1 MLTPP
6 KQTES
11 TILDPAISLQK
22 QNKTAEAEES
32 LIFDANIAR
41 GGISP
46 CKRPLLRVPKNK
58 VREGQRFVQDA
69 SRGTPSPRGDR
80 REH

>member
-22 QNKTAEAEES
+22 QNKTAEPEES

-46 CKRPLLRVPKNK
+46 LQAPTSSSSEKQSEGRPTFCTRRVQGYT
-58 VREGQRFVQDA
+58 ESTGG
-69 SRGTPSPRGDR
+69 ST
-80 REH
+80 